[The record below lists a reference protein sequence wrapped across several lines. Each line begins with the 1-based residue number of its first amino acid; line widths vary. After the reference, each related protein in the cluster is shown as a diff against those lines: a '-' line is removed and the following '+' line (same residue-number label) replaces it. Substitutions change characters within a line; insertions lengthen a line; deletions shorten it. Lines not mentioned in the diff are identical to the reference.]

1 MATSGENYWPPTG
14 RTSWPLTVGFGALI
28 FEILHSSRVEGPAPV
43 STSPPFRRASLAT
56 AARFWWLQR
65 LRFAPWGCNR
75 SVSNVMWIIR
85 EGTARESFEY
95 VPGSPP
101 EPCGRPL
108 RRVEGVSPAHRIE
121 GRIVVVGE
129 GSRLRPDQRLQV
141 VLMALEEFVG

>member
-1 MATSGENYWPPTG
+1 LRCSHERQHDG
-14 RTSWPLTVGFGALI
+14 RQGAPAACILVGIGQPRQAQLAVMLLDLVTLPGRDPVTFVD
-28 FEILHSSRVEGPAPV
+28 EISAVSAPRVEISCGWIWCVDLRDSALLSRGRGPAPV

-95 VPGSPP
+95 VPG
-101 EPCGRPL
+101 
-108 RRVEGVSPAHRIE
+108 
-121 GRIVVVGE
+121 
-129 GSRLRPDQRLQV
+129 
-141 VLMALEEFVG
+141 